1 MGNDAVFEKKHYNY
15 GNWTKGRF
23 SEAVTV
29 TGPGKMIFL
38 AGIGPEHEE
47 TGEIMYQ
54 GDFPAQLRYAYEKL
68 KRVLERN
75 GATMADVV
83 KQVSYYV
90 DVRYAKEGVPIRA
103 AAYGDAPLPAHTSL
117 TVSALAWPGMLC
129 EIDVIAA
136 VPLK

>member
-1 MGNDAVFEKKHYNY
+1 MAGDMTFEKKNYNY
-15 GNWTKGRF
+15 GSWTKGRF

-47 TGEIMYQ
+47 TGKIMYP
-54 GDFPAQLRYAYEKL
+54 GDFPAQLRYAYQKL
-68 KRVLERN
+68 KKVLEKN

-103 AAYGDAPLPAHTSL
+103 EAYGDSPLPAHTSL

-129 EIDVIAA
+129 EIDIIAM